1 VVRFAQT
8 AAAGA
13 GQEVEARLLPLLD
26 CALPVL
32 VPVPALRIAPS
43 ALAPHGA
50 IGHGKLPGEPLARR
64 AASPALA
71 RDVARFLRAL
81 HVFPVRR
88 ARNAGAPDAPA
99 WRDRVLT
106 VADLLP
112 VLRARLSPAERERL
126 DAWWDG
132 AFDGDATTSY
142 PPALRHGDAWYENF
156 LVDGTPARLTAVL
169 DWEGVAVGDP
179 AEDLAPQFY
188 LGSEFAEAVLAAYGA
203 DDALCACVRLHRGLR
218 EFAGL
223 RWAVEHADEA
233 ELDESVAKLRRSPI
247 FAA

>member
-13 GQEVEARLLPLLD
+13 AQEVEALLLPLLD

-50 IGHGKLPGEPLARR
+50 IGHAKLPGEPLARP

-81 HVFPVRR
+81 HAFPVRR
-88 ARNAGAPDAPA
+88 ARNAGAPDAPG
-99 WRDRVLT
+99 WRHRVLA

-112 VLRARLSPAERERL
+112 ALRVRLSPAERERL
-126 DAWWDG
+126 EEWWGG
-132 AFDGDATTSY
+132 ALNADATTSY

-156 LVDGTPARLTAVL
+156 LVDGAPARLTAVL

-188 LGSEFAEAVLAAYGA
+188 LGSEFAEAVLLAYGA
-203 DDALCACVRLHRGLR
+203 DEEVRARVRLHRGLR

-223 RWAVEHADEA
+223 RWAVEHADEV